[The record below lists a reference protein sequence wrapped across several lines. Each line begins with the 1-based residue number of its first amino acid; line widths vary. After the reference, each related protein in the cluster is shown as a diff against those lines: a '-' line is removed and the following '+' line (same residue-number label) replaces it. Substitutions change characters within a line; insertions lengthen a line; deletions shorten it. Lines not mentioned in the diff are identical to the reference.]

1 MMESVKIAAASL
13 AFWVGYYWYKLF
25 DKTPWYSYLSLR
37 KLFYTSNTQFNKR
50 LSDRIA
56 KQNPVYPITSAQGV
70 LGNLS
75 QGDLASIS
83 QRIQQDGYY
92 VFPTF
97 LDDATIAYLTELSF
111 RTKAKLIPKP
121 AQGSAEDF
129 FKRDEPRTIKYQYFE
144 KDLVQDP
151 VIQKLIADPSIIAVS
166 QAFLKSKPVLDL
178 ISMWW
183 STAVSSQAS
192 SEVAQLYHWDM
203 ERIKFLK
210 FFFYL
215 TDVDTNTGPHCYVK
229 GSNNGFPETVRRD
242 GRIQDEE
249 ISKAYP
255 ADKLVEITGKRGAI
269 LAVDTS
275 GFHKGKNLSRA
286 DRLLLQ
292 FEFANSLFGIN
303 TESFEIA
310 NPSPEFK
317 KASTAYPFVFQR
329 YLLK

>member
-1 MMESVKIAAASL
+1 MASL
-13 AFWVGYYWYKLF
+13 AFWVGYYWYKVF

-50 LSDRIA
+50 LSERIA
-56 KQNPVYPITSAQGV
+56 KGNPGYPLSTASGV

-75 QGDLASIS
+75 EGDLKKIS
-83 QRIQQDGYY
+83 AQIQQDGYY

-97 LDDATIAYLTELSF
+97 LDDNTISYLTELSY
-111 RTKAKLIPKP
+111 RTKANLIPKP
-121 AQGSAEDF
+121 QQVPAQGF
-129 FKRDEPRTIKYQYFE
+129 FKRDAPQTIKYQYLE
-144 KDLVQDP
+144 SDLVQDP
-151 VIQKLIADPSIIAVS
+151 VIQKLIADPSILAVS
-166 QAFLKSKPVLDL
+166 QSFLKSKPILDL

-229 GSNNGFPETVRRD
+229 GSNNGFPESVRRD
-242 GRIQDEE
+242 GRIQDAE

-255 ADKLVEITGKRGAI
+255 ADKIVEITGKRGSI

-303 TESFEIA
+303 AEKFEI
-310 NPSPEFK
+310 NQPTPEFK
-317 KASTAYPFVFQR
+317 AAAATYPFIFQR
-329 YLLK
+329 YELK